1 MIPPSPG
8 IDDAARKA
16 VRASL
21 SASSLGTIQSK
32 FIRLLDLNDRPS
44 VSRAT
49 ELPRG
54 ADLFSAMQYA
64 NDFLP
69 YGDIRVRCN
78 VANEMHA
85 VLCTTAKSV
94 DTVVARKMENWR

>member
-21 SASSLGTIQSK
+21 SASSLETIQSK
-32 FIRLLDLNDRPS
+32 FIRLLDLNDRSS

-49 ELPRG
+49 ELPRR

-64 NDFLP
+64 NDYLP
-69 YGDIRVRCN
+69 
-78 VANEMHA
+78 H
-85 VLCTTAKSV
+85 
-94 DTVVARKMENWR
+94 